1 MATDACR
8 ICKKAHTFG
17 LEGIQ
22 RKNVGLLAAAYA
34 GHIDCVETFIREG
47 ANVNCSD
54 RAFTLDCRRNIY
66 SLVGCTIR
74 PEYGCSRTF
83 RDPFSGVDYCT
94 PLFYAAVLGHIQIIK
109 CLVRKGVDV
118 NLVKLQTTA
127 LSMTAASGQYGSMK
141 CLIEAGANVNVFHE
155 LAEPPLISAT
165 RFHKISRVVKC
176 IDLLIKAGA
185 DVNTPYFTAKTGQTT
200 PLVECIKCGTRR
212 IVSKLLDVGAS
223 VDLGSGGKFPLYE
236 AIGDK
241 RLKCVEL
248 LVEAGA
254 DVNQLN
260 DYSETPMYR
269 AARAL
274 QRKSV
279 NLLLEYGADV
289 NTPDNRGM
297 SPLMIAA
304 MLSSRKLDCHI
315 NRMNK
320 ILRFK
325 KRYIE
330 IFCGLLRG
338 GAHINY
344 KDRSGKN
351 ALEIAISSYF
361 SQNHKKKFFMLL
373 YTAGETLDGAT
384 TAADGISKITIPK
397 FIEEL
402 KDNIDLKHLCREAI
416 RKHLID
422 VNPYENLF
430 GRIAQLGL
438 PSIVNNYL
446 LYNCTLDHDNKDD
459 DYDDNGD
466 DNYN

>member
-1 MATDACR
+1 MAVDACR

-54 RAFTLDCRRNIY
+54 RTFDIDCRRNID
-66 SLVGCTIR
+66 SLVGCTSR
-74 PEYGCSRTF
+74 SEYRYNPTL
-83 RDPFSGVDYCT
+83 RDPFAGVDYCT

-109 CLVRKGVDV
+109 CLVRKGADV

-127 LSMTAASGQYGSMK
+127 LSMAAGNGQCGSMK
-141 CLIEAGANVNVFHE
+141 CLIEAGASVNVFHE
-155 LAEPPLISAT
+155 LAEPALISAT
-165 RFHKISRVVKC
+165 RFHKISDVVKC
-176 IDLLIKAGA
+176 IDLLIEAGA
-185 DVNTPYFTAKTGQTT
+185 DVNTPYFTARTGQTT
-200 PLVECIKCGTRR
+200 PLVECIKCGIPR
-212 IVSKLLDVGAS
+212 IVSKLLEVGAN
-223 VDLGSGGKFPLYE
+223 VNLGSGGKLPLHE

-297 SPLMIAA
+297 TPMMIAA
-304 MLSSRKLDCHI
+304 MLSSRKLDCYI
-315 NRMNK
+315 NRRINK

-344 KDRSGKN
+344 KDGSGKN

-361 SQNHKKKFFMLL
+361 SQNHKKKLFMLL
-373 YTAGETLDGAT
+373 YAAGETLDGAT
-384 TAADGISKITIPK
+384 TAADGTSKITIPK
-397 FIEEL
+397 FIEEM
-402 KDNIDLKHLCREAI
+402 KDNLDLKHLCREAI

-430 GRIAQLGL
+430 GRIPQLGL

-446 LYNCTLDHDNKDD
+446 WYDCTLDHDNNDDDDDD
-459 DYDDNGD
+459 DYN
-466 DNYN
+466 